1 MNKIKNVLYGV
12 AATGLGLVPLAVSA
26 QLIDP
31 WTTGYNNAAASGV
44 PRGTL
49 SGIVKF
55 TMDWLLGLLGFLGI
69 IGFVISG
76 ILYLTAA
83 GDEKLA
89 EQAKEAM
96 KYSIIGV
103 VVALLGFVVIQAVNS
118 WLQGNNAGF

>member
-12 AATGLGLVPLAVSA
+12 AATGLALTPLTVFAV
-26 QLIDP
+26 DP
-31 WTTGYNNAAASGV
+31 WTTGYNRAQASGV
-44 PRGTL
+44 PQGTL
-49 SGIVKF
+49 TDIVWY

-83 GDEKLA
+83 GDEKRA